1 MNDFSSAV
9 ETIEQILADEKKQS
23 GLKYPALAML
33 HQHASERAVVFLHGF
48 TNSPEQFRVFG
59 ERFFQQG
66 YNVWIPRQPFHGF
79 EDRHGRPLQS
89 FQIKKYL
96 QDCEQAV
103 EIGRH
108 LGRKLIVAGLSGGA
122 NAAIHLAQTRA
133 EIDLAVIM
141 APSLGVQFVPSVLTR
156 PVVFLLGL
164 LPDRLIWWDDKTK
177 ADNPDSP
184 QFAYTAFA
192 TRAMG
197 QMIRLGQNA
206 KASTRR
212 HFPKARRVLV
222 ISNEGDRAVNQTEI
236 NQLVTNWKGFPGL
249 VTYQIPLSAQ
259 VPHDF
264 ISLGMNAER
273 NRAMYDTLFE
283 LIDRNI

>member
-9 ETIEQILADEKKQS
+9 EAIEQILVDERKQA
-23 GLKYPALAML
+23 GLNYPALAML
-33 HQHASERAVVFLHGF
+33 HEQVSERAVVFLHGF

-66 YNVWIPRQPFHGF
+66 YNVWIPRQPFHGL
-79 EDRHGRPLQS
+79 EDRRGRPLQS
-89 FQIKKYL
+89 FQIEKYL

-108 LGRKLIVAGLSGGA
+108 LGKKLIVVGLSGGA
-122 NAAIHLAQTRA
+122 NAVIHLAQTRA
-133 EIDLAVIM
+133 EIDLAVVM
-141 APSLGVQFVPSVLTR
+141 APSLGVQFVPSLLTR
-156 PVVFLLGL
+156 PVAFLLGL
-164 LPDRLIWWDDKTK
+164 LPDTLIWWDGKTK

-192 TRAMG
+192 TRAMS
-197 QMIRLGQNA
+197 QMIRLGQSA
-206 KASTRR
+206 KASARR

-222 ISNEGDRAVNQTEI
+222 ISNESDKAVNQTEI
-236 NQLVTNWKGFPGL
+236 NQLLKNWRDFPGL

-264 ISLGMNAER
+264 MSLGMNAER
-273 NRAMYDTLFE
+273 NQAMYDTLFE
-283 LIDRNI
+283 LIDRNV